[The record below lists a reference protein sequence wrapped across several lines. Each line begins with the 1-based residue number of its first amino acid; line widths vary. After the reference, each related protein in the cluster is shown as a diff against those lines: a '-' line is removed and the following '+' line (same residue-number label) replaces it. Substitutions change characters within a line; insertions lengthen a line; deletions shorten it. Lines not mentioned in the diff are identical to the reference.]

1 MKLKRKAKA
10 SGAGPEAWCKRGL
23 VQRAW
28 YEKRSALR
36 LLGLLFLL
44 GGLLDG
50 LLRRLLRRRFLGGLL
65 GLLGFLRSQRFR
77 GLLGGFL
84 DLLDRRLGGF
94 LRCLDSAAHR
104 VSHVLQNGFF
114 VVHMVPQGLNE
125 AITIAGFDH
134 VLKGGG
140 GLRRAEL
147 RIGLERAPSS
157 LPVIGDRCRISL
169 AELHAHAS
177 PVWPRCRRLVRST
190 SRNDEGWG
198 GAVLRL
204 LHDPGIGLW
213 RFPALWIN
221 LLVLV

>member
-65 GLLGFLRSQRFR
+65 GLLGFLRHHFF
-77 GLLGGFL
+77 GGFL
-84 DLLDRRLGGF
+84 DRLLGLFYRRLGHF
-94 LRCLDSAAHR
+94 FRRLDDARRVRHR
-104 VSHVLQNGFF
+104 FHSRFQ

-125 AITIAGFDH
+125 VITIAGFDH

-147 RIGLERAPSS
+147 RIGLERALSS
-157 LPVIGDRCRISL
+157 LPLIVVRCRKSL
-169 AELHAHAS
+169 PHL
-177 PVWPRCRRLVRST
+177 T
-190 SRNDEGWG
+190 S
-198 GAVLRL
+198 
-204 LHDPGIGLW
+204 HP
-213 RFPALWIN
+213 PPP
-221 LLVLV
+221 